1 MMWQFKSVSLSHK
14 TNDMNA
20 EKVQIKE
27 IIGGRY
33 DNSFVLYHH
42 RMSNYKYPCSPLNRF
57 LIGKPQYG
65 AGEAGV
71 PREDNES
78 PRYIRIT
85 DIDWNGSLDE
95 SLGVTAKT
103 IEEKYI
109 LNNNDILIARS
120 GNTVGKSY
128 IHKTEI
134 VKEPCFFAGY
144 LIRFV
149 VDNNLISPDYIYI
162 FTKLPVY
169 NDWVKVTQRITGQ
182 PNINAEEYSNLPIP
196 VPPIAVQ
203 QKIVEIYSQALQT
216 RLGKLQ
222 EAKELLNSI
231 DDYLLEVLKIDKKQQ
246 RKEEHRRIQKNV
258 SSIIGGRFDV
268 SFHSEKFEMI
278 STKYPNAKLS
288 SLVEIDPSIKF
299 NLQPDT
305 TISFIPMECIDEHF
319 GEISEYRETTISK
332 TKGYTKFEEND
343 LLWAKIT
350 PCMQNGKSA
359 IARNLKNG
367 LGCGST
373 EYYVMRPKN
382 NEVLIEYI
390 YLLLRHHDVLKAAQ
404 GSFGG
409 SAGQQRVSS
418 QYLKSVTIP
427 YPDISTQKMI
437 VDTIH
442 GIKDKAKQLQKDGD
456 ALLEET
462 KQRIEKMIIG

>member
-134 VKEPCFFAGY
+134 VKEPCF
-144 LIRFV
+144 
-149 VDNNLISPDYIYI
+149 
-162 FTKLPVY
+162 
-169 NDWVKVTQRITGQ
+169 
-182 PNINAEEYSNLPIP
+182 
-196 VPPIAVQ
+196 
-203 QKIVEIYSQALQT
+203 
-216 RLGKLQ
+216 
-222 EAKELLNSI
+222 LLVI
-231 DDYLLEVLKIDKKQQ
+231 
-246 RKEEHRRIQKNV
+246 
-258 SSIIGGRFDV
+258 
-268 SFHSEKFEMI
+268 
-278 STKYPNAKLS
+278 
-288 SLVEIDPSIKF
+288 
-299 NLQPDT
+299 
-305 TISFIPMECIDEHF
+305 
-319 GEISEYRETTISK
+319 
-332 TKGYTKFEEND
+332 
-343 LLWAKIT
+343 
-350 PCMQNGKSA
+350 
-359 IARNLKNG
+359 
-367 LGCGST
+367 
-373 EYYVMRPKN
+373 
-382 NEVLIEYI
+382 
-390 YLLLRHHDVLKAAQ
+390 
-404 GSFGG
+404 
-409 SAGQQRVSS
+409 
-418 QYLKSVTIP
+418 
-427 YPDISTQKMI
+427 
-437 VDTIH
+437 
-442 GIKDKAKQLQKDGD
+442 
-456 ALLEET
+456 
-462 KQRIEKMIIG
+462 

>member
-1 MMWQFKSVSLSHK
+1 MKSTNVYISDIIDSQRIDVAYFSNSIGEKDYVALSKYVTIKGGKRIPKGRTFSSEQTDYLYLRLSEISDFERIDFEVFKCIDEDLFDILKRYEIHNNQIVFSIAG
-14 TNDMNA
+14 TIG
-20 EKVQIKE
+20 KV
-27 IIGGRY
+27 
-33 DNSFVLYHH
+33 FVLKDIP
-42 RMSNYKYPCSPLNRF
+42 N
-57 LIGKPQYG
+57 GKRVILTENCAMIQPK
-65 AGEAGV
+65 
-71 PREDNES
+71 D
-78 PRYIRIT
+78 
-85 DIDWNGSLDE
+85 GS
-95 SLGVTAKT
+95 
-103 IEEKYI
+103 I
-109 LNNNDILIARS
+109 L
-120 GNTVGKSY
+120 
-128 IHKTEI
+128 
-134 VKEPCFFAGY
+134 
-144 LIRFV
+144 
-149 VDNNLISPDYIYI
+149 PDYISI
-162 FTKLPVY
+162 LLNSNVVQKQIGQNRVQTTIPKIGLDRIAKL
-169 NDWVKVTQRITGQ
+169 KV
-182 PNINAEEYSNLPIP
+182 PK

-203 QKIVEIYSQALQT
+203 QKIVEIYSQAQQT

-231 DDYLLEVLKIDKKQQ
+231 DDYLLEVLKIDKEQQ

>member
-1 MMWQFKSVSLSHK
+1 
-14 TNDMNA
+14 MNA
-20 EKVQIKE
+20 EKVHIKE

-134 VKEPCFFAGY
+134 VKESCFFAGY

-169 NDWVKVTQRITGQ
+169 NDWVKVTQRVTGQ
-182 PNINAEEYSNLPIP
+182 PNINAEEYGNLPVP
-196 VPPIAVQ
+196 VPPIDVQ
-203 QKIVEIYSQALQT
+203 QRIVEIYSKAQQT
-216 RLGKLQ
+216 RLDKFK
-222 EAKELLNSI
+222 EAKELLDGI
-231 DDYLLEVLKIDKKQQ
+231 DDYLLEMLGIDKKRNTNYKKQPIFRGISLLLGGRLDPQQ
-246 RKEEHRRIQKNV
+246 FHPERMETVEAIRKGKWCRLKDVRNDVKTISNRIPSGEIYIGMENIDSSTGDFVESKEKEVV
-258 SSIIGGRFDV
+258 SSAARFKKGDILFPKLRPYLNKVHRAQFDGFCSTEFHVFEAHDIDPDYLTIVLRSSLTLAQTKHLMTGNTLPRLQTTDVEELVIPNPDV
-268 SFHSEKFEMI
+268 SQQ
-278 STKYPNAKLS
+278 
-288 SLVEIDPSIKF
+288 VEIVK
-299 NLQPDT
+299 
-305 TISFIPMECIDEHF
+305 
-319 GEISEYRETTISK
+319 
-332 TKGYTKFEEND
+332 
-343 LLWAKIT
+343 
-350 PCMQNGKSA
+350 
-359 IARNLKNG
+359 
-367 LGCGST
+367 
-373 EYYVMRPKN
+373 
-382 NEVLIEYI
+382 YI
-390 YLLLRHHDVLKAAQ
+390 Y
-404 GSFGG
+404 
-409 SAGQQRVSS
+409 
-418 QYLKSVTIP
+418 
-427 YPDISTQKMI
+427 
-437 VDTIH
+437 
-442 GIKDKAKQLQKDGD
+442 GIKDKAKQLQKEGD
-456 ALLEET
+456 ALLEEA
-462 KQRIEKMIIG
+462 KQEIEKMIIG